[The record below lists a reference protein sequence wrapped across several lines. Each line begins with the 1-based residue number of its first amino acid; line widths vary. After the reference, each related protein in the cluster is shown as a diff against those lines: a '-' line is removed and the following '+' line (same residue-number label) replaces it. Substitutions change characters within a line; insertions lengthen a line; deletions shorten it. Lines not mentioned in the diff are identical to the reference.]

1 MKTIIAGSR
10 NLGDYRVVEDAV
22 AFSGFTI
29 TEVVCGEASGAD
41 AFGKVWANRRGV
53 AVRSFP
59 ANWKAEGRRAGY
71 VRNVE
76 MAEYVFPDGGL
87 IAIWDGV
94 SPGTK
99 MMIDIAKE
107 LRLKVCV
114 YGFSGGRS

>member
-10 NLGDYRVVEDAV
+10 SFDDYGVMEEAI
-22 AFSGFTI
+22 AASGFTI
-29 TEVVCGEASGAD
+29 SEVVCGEASGAD
-41 AFGKVWANRRGV
+41 TLGRVWAQRHGV

-59 ANWKAEGRRAGY
+59 ADWKRDGKRAGY

-87 IAIWDGV
+87 IAVWDGA

-99 MMIDIAKE
+99 LMIQIAKE
-107 LRLKVCV
+107 LRLRV
-114 YGFSGGRS
+114 YVHGF